1 MSSGD
6 PIPSSHFDALT
17 LDPQVRAEAWREF
30 SKELV
35 DVTPLRQ
42 PQRDI
47 RFSWDAWHIE
57 DVFAYGFV
65 DDCLIGQRTKK
76 HISLSQGYLSIRVYK
91 NGRSRGLLGDQVCHT
106 SAGNVHVMDF
116 SLERYG
122 VDIDNVVDGVYV
134 PQEAVGYDPSRHPAS
149 FNIPVDTPLGRT
161 LSFAIQSLLHDLPD
175 LRWRHAAT
183 VKARVLALLR
193 AVFTQNGVDEEAR
206 AAFADARLGAMR
218 QFVDRHLSDTTLG
231 VDRLCRAFNV
241 SRSTLF
247 RIFAELGGVE
257 AYIRERRTDHAFRDL
272 LYSHPSRG
280 AVGRIAEAWCFHSA
294 SHFHRQFRAQYG
306 AQPSE
311 ILGCAAAGAELPR
324 GAQAGPSWCL
334 DR

>member
-1 MSSGD
+1 MPSAD
-6 PIPSSHFDALT
+6 PIPSSHFDAST
-17 LDPQVRAEAWREF
+17 LAPRVRAEAWREF

-35 DVTPLRQ
+35 DITPLRQ

-65 DDCLIGQRTKK
+65 DDCLIGKRTRK
-76 HISLSQGYLSIRVYK
+76 HTSLWRGYLSIRVYR
-91 NGRSRGLLGDQVCHT
+91 NGRSRGLLGDQICHAR
-106 SAGNVHVMDF
+106 AGDIHVMDF
-116 SLERYG
+116 SLERHG

-134 PQEAVGYDPSRHPAS
+134 PQEAVGYDPRRHPAS

-161 LSFAIQSLLHDLPD
+161 LSFAIRSLLHDLPG
-175 LRWRHAAT
+175 LRWRHAPA

-193 AVFTQNGVDEEAR
+193 AVFAHNGVDEEAR

-218 QFVDRHLSDTTLG
+218 LFVDRHLSDPTLG
-231 VDRLCRAFNV
+231 VDRLCRVFNV

-247 RIFAELGGVE
+247 RIFTELGGVE
-257 AYIRERRTDHAFRDL
+257 AYIRERRTDRAFRDL
-272 LYSHPSRG
+272 LYAQPARG
-280 AVGRIAEAWCFHSA
+280 AVGRIAEAWCFHSP

-311 ILGCAAAGAELPR
+311 LLGGAAAGVELPGEVQPR
-324 GAQAGPSWCL
+324 PSWCL
-334 DR
+334 PS

>member
-1 MSSGD
+1 MSSAD
-6 PIPSSHFDALT
+6 PIPSSHFDAST
-17 LDPQVRAEAWREF
+17 LDPRVRAEAWRAF

-35 DVTPLRQ
+35 DITPLRQ

-47 RFSWDAWHIE
+47 RFSWNAWHLK
-57 DVFAYGFV
+57 DVIAYGFV
-65 DDCLIGQRTKK
+65 DDCLIGKRTKK
-76 HISLSQGYLSIRVYK
+76 HTSLSQRYLSIRVYK
-91 NGRSRGLLGDQVCHT
+91 NGRSRGLVGDQLCHT
-106 SAGNVHVMDF
+106 SAGNIHVMDF

-134 PQEAVGYDPSRHPAS
+134 PQKAVGYDPSRHPGS

-175 LRWRHAAT
+175 MRWHHAPA

-193 AVFTQNGVDEEAR
+193 AVFANTGVDDEAR

-218 QFVDRHLSDTTLG
+218 QFVDRHLADATLG
-231 VDRLCRAFNV
+231 VDRLCRAFHV

-272 LYSHPSRG
+272 LYSPPARG
-280 AVGRIAEAWCFHSA
+280 AVGQIAEAWCFDSA

-311 ILGCAAAGAELPR
+311 VLGCVAAGAELPS
-324 GAQAGPSWCL
+324 GAQAASSWFL
-334 DR
+334 AG